1 MPRDEG
7 PGFSKNSPENFFES
21 DILEG
26 VNFYEVFDGGDCL
39 LQDVL
44 HRRIDCCLKVDF
56 LSVDSGAINI
66 LVSAVR
72 RGIDQDYLK
81 LDSFFAPVGNH
92 KFSTHRKNPSIS
104 RNPEWASEV
113 GVGVSNIKKIRNQI
127 F

>member
-7 PGFSKNSPENFFES
+7 AGFSKNSPENFFES
-21 DILEG
+21 AILEG

-44 HRRIDCCLKVDF
+44 HRGINWCLKVNF

-92 KFSTHRKNPSIS
+92 KVNAHRKIL
-104 RNPEWASEV
+104 A
-113 GVGVSNIKKIRNQI
+113 
-127 F
+127 